1 MRTALKLLTI
11 IASLLTV
18 SIFTIVSQNCLGASN
33 SGSGSGTLSGLSGY
47 VEVNSLSYNPDNQKT
62 SSCHS
67 LEIFNYTG
75 DDISYRYEFQH
86 VVQEIRARDKNGKI
100 TDTRSVDSST
110 TDEQSSVAADPGYK
124 TQSGS
129 QGVSCA
135 GQPKGDY
142 IIEAYTAIRA
152 SRLGG
157 RLEVETDESSEF
169 EITDD

>member
-18 SIFTIVSQNCLGASN
+18 GVFTIVSQNCLGASN
-33 SGSGSGTLSGLSGY
+33 SDSGSGTLSGLSGY
-47 VEVNSLSYNPDNQKT
+47 VEVNSLSYNPDNQQT

-86 VVQEIRARDKNGKI
+86 VVQEILARDENDKI
-100 TDTRSVDSST
+100 TRTRNVDRST
-110 TDEQSSVAADPGYK
+110 TDEQSTVAANPGYK

-129 QGVSCA
+129 QSVSCA
-135 GQPKGDY
+135 GQPKGEY
-142 IIEAYTAIRA
+142 IIKAYTAIRA

-157 RLEVETDESSEF
+157 RLEVEAPEESEF
-169 EITDD
+169 EITED

>member
-1 MRTALKLLTI
+1 MAKQGPGI
-11 IASLLTV
+11 CQV
-18 SIFTIVSQNCLGASN
+18 SGGN
-33 SGSGSGTLSGLSGY
+33 
-47 VEVNSLSYNPDNQKT
+47 VEVNSLSYNPDNHQT

-86 VVQEIRARDKNGKI
+86 VVQEIRARDENGKI
-100 TDTRSVDSST
+100 TDTRNVDRST
-110 TDEQSSVAADPGYK
+110 TDEESSVEADPGYK

-135 GQPKGDY
+135 GQPKGEY
-142 IIEAYTAIRA
+142 LISAYTAIRA

-157 RLEVETDESSEF
+157 RLEVEVPEESEF
-169 EITDD
+169 EITED

>member
-18 SIFTIVSQNCLGASN
+18 SVFTIVSQNCLGASK
-33 SGSGSGTLSGLSGY
+33 GAGGTGNLSGLWGN

-75 DDISYRYEFQH
+75 DKISYGYEFQH
-86 VVQEIRARDKNGKI
+86 VVQEIRARDRNGKI
-100 TDTRSVDSST
+100 TDTRNVDRST
-110 TDEQSSVAADPGYK
+110 TDEQSTVEANPGYK

-135 GQPKGDY
+135 GQPKGEY

-157 RLEVETDESSEF
+157 SLNVQADESSEF

>member
-1 MRTALKLLTI
+1 MRTAFKLLTI

-18 SIFTIVSQNCLGASN
+18 SVFTIVSKNCLGASE
-33 SGSGSGTLSGLSGY
+33 GKGGSGTLSGLWGN
-47 VEVNSLSYNPDNQKT
+47 VEVNSLSYNPDNQRT

-75 DDISYRYEFQH
+75 DEISYDYEFQH

-100 TDTRSVDSST
+100 TDTRRVDRST
-110 TDEQSSVAADPGYK
+110 TDEQSTVTANPGYK

-135 GQPKGDY
+135 GQPKGEY

-157 RLEVETDESSEF
+157 RLNVQANESSEF
-169 EITDD
+169 EITED